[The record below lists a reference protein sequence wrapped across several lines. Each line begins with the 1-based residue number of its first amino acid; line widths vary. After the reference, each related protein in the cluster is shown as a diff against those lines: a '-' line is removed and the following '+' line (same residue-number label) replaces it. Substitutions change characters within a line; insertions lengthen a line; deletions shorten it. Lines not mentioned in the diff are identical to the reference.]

1 MAAPARRESRARGP
15 LVLLGATVVIWG
27 TGYWPTAV
35 AAEHGSALMVTGLRL
50 APGALVMLAA
60 VWLLGAKL
68 PRGRMLGWAVLT
80 GLLMVAIFQW
90 GLTEAIARAGP
101 GNGAI
106 LINTN
111 PLIVLVLAWIFLR
124 ERLSPLGIAGLL
136 AGFGGVA
143 LMVSSQL
150 GGSVETRQLLLGSAL
165 ALIAALGW
173 AIGVLILRKLSQR
186 PGGIDM
192 VGITAVQFVVA
203 SVLILPIAFA
213 VDGTSTTDWGSGTLW
228 GTIVWIGPAATVG
241 VLFFY
246 LALERLS
253 AAKTSSSLFLVP
265 AVAVIVEIAR
275 GSTPGVAVLVGMLV
289 AVVGVALAVVPVE
302 QLAAIWRWPSQ
313 LRRRPVAAIEIR
325 PEDSDTP

>member
-1 MAAPARRESRARGP
+1 MAAPARRESRAQGP

-50 APGALVMLAA
+50 APAALVMLAA
-60 VWLLGAKL
+60 VFIMRAKL
-68 PRGRMLGWAVLT
+68 PRGRMLGWALLT
-80 GLLMVAIFQW
+80 GLLMVALFQW

-124 ERLSPLGIAGLL
+124 ERLSPLGVVGLL
-136 AGFGGVA
+136 AGFAGVV
-143 LMVSSQL
+143 LMVWSQL
-150 GGSVETRQLLLGSAL
+150 GGSVETSQLLIGSAL

-173 AIGVLILRKLSQR
+173 AIGVLVLRKLSQR

-192 VGITAVQFVVA
+192 VGITAVQFLLA
-203 SVLILPIAFA
+203 SLILLPTAFA

-228 GTIVWIGPAATVG
+228 GTIVWIGPAATLG

-246 LALERLS
+246 LALKHLS
-253 AAKTSSSLFLVP
+253 AAKTSSALFLVP

-275 GSTPGVAVLVGMLV
+275 GSSPGALVLAGMVVAVI
-289 AVVGVALAVVPVE
+289 GVALAVVPGE
-302 QLAAIWRWPSQ
+302 QLASLWRWPAQ
-313 LRRRPVAAIEIR
+313 LRRRPLAVAEAGA
-325 PEDSDTP
+325 EDRDTQ